1 MLTFKATCL
10 WLLYSLGATALAQPD
25 SGGTGFKRLTLSN
38 NNEGSKI
45 LSRQASDDCFGDC
58 ETCFGAGFQLCA
70 SSSSICYL
78 PGDALYGEE
87 SCSGTDAIDTSSTDS
102 SFPTEDTCD
111 NGGLSCAYCFGEG
124 HISCPQSYM
133 YCYDPN
139 NSTTSCPGD
148 AGTGTGTGTGTG
160 FESTAVDTS
169 STATGFADDSESTFT
184 SSPTTDSETST
195 ASASEASSTDAA
207 GGAAGGSDGDT
218 DTSSS
223 ATSTRSSSSSTAT
236 GGGNGN
242 SNGDQGTS
250 GSNSNNNQGSTS
262 GNDAN
267 GNPIKKSNGHS
278 LAREGMFGGLVAGGV
293 AFAATWYLRI

>member
-1 MLTFKATCL
+1 MLTLKATSL
-10 WLLYSLGATALAQPD
+10 WLLYSLGVTVLAQPD
-25 SGGTGFKRLTLSN
+25 SGGAGLKRLTLSN
-38 NNEGSKI
+38 NNEETKI

-58 ETCFGAGFQLCA
+58 ETCFGAGFQLCT
-70 SSSSICYL
+70 SSSNICYL
-78 PGDALYGEE
+78 PGDAAYGEE

-124 HISCPQSYM
+124 HISCPQSDM

-139 NSTTSCPGD
+139 NSTTSSPGD
-148 AGTGTGTGTGTG
+148 AGTGTGTG
-160 FESTAVDTS
+160 FESTAVDSS
-169 STATGFADDSESTFT
+169 STATGFADDSESTST
-184 SSPTTDSETST
+184 SSPTTDSETAT

-207 GGAAGGSDGDT
+207 GRAVGGSSGDT

-278 LAREGMFGGLVAGGV
+278 LAQEGMFGGLVAGGV